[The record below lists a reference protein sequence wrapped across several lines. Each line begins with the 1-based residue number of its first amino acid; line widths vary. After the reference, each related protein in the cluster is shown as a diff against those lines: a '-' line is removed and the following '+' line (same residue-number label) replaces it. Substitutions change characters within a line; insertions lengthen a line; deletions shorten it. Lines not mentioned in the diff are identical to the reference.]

1 MSKADN
7 KELLS
12 ETGALASGNVRHR
25 FAVPEADKQVN
36 DWIECQSNLG
46 FSLRVLIKAYIAV
59 LGMTDAT
66 CTMNIVVPKKG
77 RPPKTEA
84 EKLLKA
90 FQKPTE
96 ADADYAMESESSLEM
111 FNQSEPAIKGPEM
124 AEKPQ
129 VAIQPQVPFTG
140 KTNPSPAADPM
151 LQMMGIGST
160 SPHAEDDSGGEDG
173 FVDEDEIFS

>member
-111 FNQSEPAIKGPEM
+111 FNQSEPVIKGPEV
-124 AEKPQ
+124 AKEPQ
-129 VAIQPQVPFTG
+129 TAMPTQVPFTG
-140 KTNPSPAADPM
+140 KTNSAPMDPM
-151 LQMMGIGST
+151 LQMMGGAGSASAKT
-160 SPHAEDDSGGEDG
+160 ADTDEDG
-173 FVDEDEIFS
+173 FIDESKIFS